1 MAYFSSVKFFTA
13 LWPLATGHWLLARSE
28 KPEARGMM
36 PNMKKEKRVGSISTF
51 LGADSRIEGTIEFQ
65 GTIRMDGRVKGRILS
80 NGGTLIVG
88 EKALIH
94 ADIRVNS
101 IVVMGEINGTID
113 AKERVEV
120 FPPGRVNGDIEARV
134 ISIEPGG
141 VFTGNCRMKTKTVP
155 AEKPAGPLKISS
167 VSKLPKHQ

>member
-1 MAYFSSVKFFTA
+1 
-13 LWPLATGHWLLARSE
+13 
-28 KPEARGMM
+28 
-36 PNMKKEKRVGSISTF
+36 MKNEKRLGSISTF

-88 EKALIH
+88 EKAVIH
-94 ADIRVNS
+94 ADIRVDS
-101 IVVMGEINGTID
+101 IIVMGEINGTID
-113 AKERVEV
+113 AQKRVEV
-120 FPPGRVNGDIEARV
+120 YPPGRVNGDIEAKV

-141 VFTGNCRMKTKTVP
+141 VFTGNCSMKKKTVP
-155 AEKPAGPLKISS
+155 IKKPADPLKIPS